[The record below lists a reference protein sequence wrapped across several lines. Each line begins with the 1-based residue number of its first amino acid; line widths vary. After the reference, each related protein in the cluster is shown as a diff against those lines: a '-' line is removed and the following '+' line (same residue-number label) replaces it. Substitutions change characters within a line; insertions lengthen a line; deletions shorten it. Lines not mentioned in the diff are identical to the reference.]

1 MADTNQGTEAGG
13 KRFWHR
19 RRFWIASGGILTGL
33 VAFAAVA
40 PRALAHRALA
50 GHGFCGHHPFRA
62 QMLADPAAAKDHAG
76 MAVEWA
82 LRGVDATEEQK
93 QKARRITDL
102 LVDQLGPV
110 VEKHR
115 AHREAI
121 VRELAK
127 PEIDRE
133 ALERL
138 RREEVA
144 LADEASKVAVG
155 SIADLGDVLT
165 PEQRKELLAFAHRFH
180 GEGSMH

>member
-1 MADTNQGTEAGG
+1 MADTNQGTEAGR
-13 KRFWHR
+13 KHFWQR
-19 RRFWIASGGILTGL
+19 RRFWMASGGILTGL
-33 VAFAAVA
+33 AAFAAVA
-40 PRALAHRALA
+40 PRVSARVLA
-50 GHGFCGHHPFRA
+50 GHGCRGHHPFRA
-62 QMLADPAAAKDHAG
+62 QMLADPAAAKHHAG

-93 QKARRITDL
+93 QQAKRITDR

-110 VEKHR
+110 MEKHR

-121 VRELAK
+121 VRELTK

-144 LADEASKVAVG
+144 LADEASKLAVG

-165 PEQRKELLAFAHRFH
+165 PEQRKELIAFAHRVH
-180 GEGSMH
+180 GGGSLH